1 VRRLMSSSA
10 VSGPTVLRRLVGPGL
25 VGRLVLRLP
34 TRLVGRLLTREPEG
48 ASSGPGSA
56 PDRITCGTKTGDE
69 MERQR
74 QRTMEEAREAMARV
88 AAGFPCD

>member
-1 VRRLMSSSA
+1 VEPKTKHRL
-10 VSGPTVLRRLVGPGL
+10 
-25 VGRLVLRLP
+25 
-34 TRLVGRLLTREPEG
+34 
-48 ASSGPGSA
+48 
-56 PDRITCGTKTGDE
+56 GDE